1 MSSNIYVKRICEFC
15 GNQFEGRTTYTR
27 FCSRSCNGKFS
38 KNAIRDKKIELSNME
53 SIQRANLPFEVL
65 NAKPFLSVDEVS
77 TLIGVSTR
85 TIYRLI
91 KNEEILVKK
100 VGRRTIITKDEIK
113 RFFTN

>member
-1 MSSNIYVKRICEFC
+1 
-15 GNQFEGRTTYTR
+15 
-27 FCSRSCNGKFS
+27 
-38 KNAIRDKKIELSNME
+38 ME

-91 KNEEILVKK
+91 KNEVILVKK

>member
-1 MSSNIYVKRICEFC
+1 
-15 GNQFEGRTTYTR
+15 
-27 FCSRSCNGKFS
+27 
-38 KNAIRDKKIELSNME
+38 ME

-77 TLIGVSTR
+77 TLIGVSNR

-100 VGRRTIITKDEIK
+100 VERRTIITKDEIK
-113 RFFTN
+113 RFLTN

>member
-1 MSSNIYVKRICEFC
+1 
-15 GNQFEGRTTYTR
+15 
-27 FCSRSCNGKFS
+27 
-38 KNAIRDKKIELSNME
+38 ME

-113 RFFTN
+113 RFFRN

>member
-1 MSSNIYVKRICEFC
+1 
-15 GNQFEGRTTYTR
+15 
-27 FCSRSCNGKFS
+27 
-38 KNAIRDKKIELSNME
+38 ME

-65 NAKPFLSVDEVS
+65 NAKPFLNVDEVS

-113 RFFTN
+113 RYFAH